1 LRVHGVDRLNRVFAF
16 GINGLGNLSH
26 RLGRGFTD
34 EWVKDTNLGLK
45 LFLEYDLIY
54 VTSIN

>member
-1 LRVHGVDRLNRVFAF
+1 MNE
-16 GINGLGNLSH
+16 LGNLSH

-45 LFLEYDLIY
+45 FIY
-54 VTSIN
+54 QNMV